1 MRFLLIGGIGGPVLF
16 ALVVVIAAA
25 MRPDYSHTDQF
36 ISELGA
42 IGSSNAV
49 IMNYVGFVP
58 AGLLLAGFGLA
69 LHRVLPREPLI
80 LVCLGLV
87 MLFGV
92 GVATSG
98 IVSCDAGCPQSGGS
112 VENTIHNRIA
122 PAAFLCLIVAAGIL
136 AARFRTLDSWRSLAK
151 YSAAAAFLGLLLLAA
166 LASTLESRHLTGMW
180 QRLLL
185 LVLFSWCAL
194 VSLKAYRSLSPSSGR
209 APAA

>member
-1 MRFLLIGGIGGPVLF
+1 MRVLLLGGIAGPILF
-16 ALVVVIAAA
+16 ALVVAIAAA
-25 MRPDYSHTDQF
+25 MRPDYSHIHQF

-42 IGSSNAV
+42 IGSPHAA

-58 AGLLLAGFGLA
+58 AGLLVASSGLA
-69 LHRVLPREPLI
+69 LSRVLPREPLI
-80 LVCLGLV
+80 FVCSGLV
-87 MLFGV
+87 MLFGL

-98 IVSCDAGCPQSGGS
+98 VVSCDPGCPQDGGS
-112 VENTIHNRIA
+112 LQNAIHNRIA

-136 AARFRTLDSWRSLAK
+136 AARFRTLQSWGSLAK
-151 YSAAAAFLGLLLLAA
+151 YSAASALLGLLLLVA
-166 LASTLESRHLTGMW
+166 LASTLETRNMTGMW

-194 VSLKAYRSLSPSSGR
+194 VSVKAYRYSGPSSGR